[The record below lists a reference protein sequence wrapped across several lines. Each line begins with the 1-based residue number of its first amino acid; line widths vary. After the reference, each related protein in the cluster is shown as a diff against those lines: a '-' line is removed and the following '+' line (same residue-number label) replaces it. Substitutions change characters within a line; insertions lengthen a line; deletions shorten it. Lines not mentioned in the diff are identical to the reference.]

1 MSCRQLHLQIQGL
14 FSSSKLSFKEKSV
27 LMIAQPYFYIS
38 LTSLRKYLA
47 VSLLAGFA
55 IFASTGFS
63 QTAQT
68 SPPLGQA
75 PKPPAATNT
84 KTDPANPKKKGDAK
98 SGWSKLT
105 PAQQK
110 ALQPLA
116 RSWDPLSAGQQRKWL
131 EVSRNYHSLS
141 DVDKANMHSRMAAWA
156 ALSNRERAEARLN
169 FATTNELSHELT
181 AAEKKAKWDA
191 YQSLSAEEKKK
202 LAATGPRPPT
212 GAATPIRPVAQRKL
226 ATLPATAAVA
236 AKPPKM
242 PADSTAGSDS
252 TVTTDH

>member
-1 MSCRQLHLQIQGL
+1 MAAPLLVVFAL
-14 FSSSKLSFKEKSV
+14 
-27 LMIAQPYFYIS
+27 
-38 LTSLRKYLA
+38 LTSP
-47 VSLLAGFA
+47 
-55 IFASTGFS
+55 GFS
-63 QTAQT
+63 QTEHT
-68 SPPLGQA
+68 STPAGRA
-75 PKPPAATNT
+75 PTATTSTTT
-84 KTDPANPKKKGDAK
+84 KMDPVSPKKTGEAK

-181 AAEKKAKWDA
+181 AAEKKAKWNA

-202 LAATGPRPPT
+202 LADAAARPPT
-212 GAATPIRPVAQRKL
+212 GAATAIRPVAQKKL
-226 ATLPATAAVA
+226 ATLPSPTAVT
-236 AKPPKM
+236 AKPHKM
-242 PADSTAGSDS
+242 PADSPSGSDNN
-252 TVTTDH
+252 VTTDN

>member
-1 MSCRQLHLQIQGL
+1 
-14 FSSSKLSFKEKSV
+14 
-27 LMIAQPYFYIS
+27 MIAQPHLCIA
-38 LTSLRKYLA
+38 LTWLRKHLA
-47 VSLLAGFA
+47 APVLLAL
-55 IFASTGFS
+55 FASASFS
-63 QTAQT
+63 QTEQT
-68 SPPLGQA
+68 SSATGQA
-75 PKPPAATNT
+75 LMPAPPTAI
-84 KTDPANPKKKGDAK
+84 KTDPANPKKTGDAK

-105 PAQQK
+105 PQQQK

-116 RSWDPLSAGQQRKWL
+116 RSWDSLSTGQQRKWL
-131 EVSRNYHSLS
+131 EVSRNYPSLS
-141 DVDKANMHSRMAAWA
+141 AEDKANMRSRMAAWG
-156 ALSNRERAEARLN
+156 ALSNRERAEVRLN

-191 YQSLSAEEKKK
+191 YQSLSAEEKRK

-212 GAATPIRPVAQRKL
+212 GAATTIRPVAQRFL
-226 ATLPATAAVA
+226 AILPAPAAVA

>member
-1 MSCRQLHLQIQGL
+1 
-14 FSSSKLSFKEKSV
+14 
-27 LMIAQPYFYIS
+27 MITQPYFCIS
-38 LTSLRKYLA
+38 LTWLRKYLA

-68 SPPLGQA
+68 SPPPGQA
-75 PKPPAATNT
+75 PKPPAAATT
-84 KTDPANPKKKGDAK
+84 KTDPANPKKTGDAK

-202 LAATGPRPPT
+202 LADTAARPPA
-212 GAATPIRPVAQRKL
+212 GAATAIRPVAQKKL
-226 ATLPATAAVA
+226 ATLPSPTTATD
-236 AKPPKM
+236 KPHKM
-242 PADSTAGSDS
+242 PADSPSGSDNI
-252 TVTTDH
+252 VTRDN